1 VAGKGVTTSAT
12 VTELATKEA
21 QIYGKP
27 KPGFPA
33 TQRITAGERAVPRG
47 TATIVQAGTE
57 AAPKDMLAED
67 VAAKVEEKLEADRDI
82 YVADEKGRAIPV
94 SGIGRKLRAAQKVR
108 IGKEAAHGKAVEGA
122 WKGLGLG
129 LRIGVPIAV
138 GGIVAALS
146 ISVIWGSL
154 KSVSVDFA
162 AMPEEQ
168 QYVII
173 AIIGI
178 CIFAVVAYLTW
189 QYMGEH

>member
-12 VTELATKEA
+12 VTELAKRDG

-27 KPGFPA
+27 KPGFPT
-33 TQRITAGERAVPRG
+33 TQRITAGERDIARG
-47 TATIVQAGTE
+47 TATIVQASEAGTE
-57 AAPKDMLAED
+57 AAPKDMHAEKFAERE
-67 VAAKVEEKLEADRDI
+67 AALEKYEYEDYLRQ
-82 YVADEKGRAIPV
+82 YKNADE
-94 SGIGRKLRAAQKVR
+94 Q
-108 IGKEAAHGKAVEGA
+108 AAHDRKMVREKEVVVGEVKGDA
-122 WKGLGLG
+122 WKGLGTG

-168 QYVII
+168 QYAII

-189 QYMGEH
+189 KYMGEH

>member
-1 VAGKGVTTSAT
+1 V
-12 VTELATKEA
+12 
-21 QIYGKP
+21 
-27 KPGFPA
+27 
-33 TQRITAGERAVPRG
+33 
-47 TATIVQAGTE
+47 
-57 AAPKDMLAED
+57 
-67 VAAKVEEKLEADRDI
+67 
-82 YVADEKGRAIPV
+82 
-94 SGIGRKLRAAQKVR
+94 
-108 IGKEAAHGKAVEGA
+108 
-122 WKGLGLG
+122 
-129 LRIGVPIAV
+129 
-138 GGIVAALS
+138 S